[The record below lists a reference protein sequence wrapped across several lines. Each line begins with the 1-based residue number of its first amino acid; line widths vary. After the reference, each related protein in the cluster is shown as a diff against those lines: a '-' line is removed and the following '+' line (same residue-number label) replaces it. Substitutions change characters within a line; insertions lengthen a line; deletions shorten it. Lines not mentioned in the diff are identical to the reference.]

1 MAAELGQT
9 TNPKD
14 LVPGEPELISGDLR
28 ELVGNIERMAGIQD
42 GLGGIDP
49 QKWVGD
55 AGDKFRQVFG
65 EEPKNWADTIGILG
79 KGANALADYGD
90 TLNWGQA
97 EAQRAIEQFTQAQAA
112 SRAASAQYNT
122 QAQQAL
128 AAGQVMAPFTD
139 PGQAAA
145 QEAQQILENARGK
158 LEQVGGAVAKAL
170 GFEKNADG
178 TYTKK
183 GGSKEF
189 GADKRRQTKK
199 TWDPQK
205 KQWVDKDPGGWQ
217 SGKGSKSYKGEW
229 GTQSSGML
237 SDKLGGLLQKLGID
251 TSEKTVSA
259 GASVD
264 VLGGSLDGKFNSGF
278 VGGSGKL
285 DGSLLGAGA
294 EAHAGASV
302 LGLTAGASAE
312 AYLAKGSAKGELN
325 FGDHMGV
332 KGDAQAF
339 VGAKASADGTV
350 GWTGAQGSAEA
361 FIGARVEGNASA
373 EVAGV
378 TAGVHG
384 EAWAGAGAQASGQFG
399 MGDDGKFHVGASVG
413 IGLGLGGK
421 VGADFSV
428 DPAAVVDTVQSVAGD
443 VGHVASDVG
452 HGVANA
458 AGAVSHFLGF

>member
-1 MAAELGQT
+1 
-9 TNPKD
+9 
-14 LVPGEPELISGDLR
+14 
-28 ELVGNIERMAGIQD
+28 
-42 GLGGIDP
+42 
-49 QKWVGD
+49 
-55 AGDKFRQVFG
+55 
-65 EEPKNWADTIGILG
+65 
-79 KGANALADYGD
+79 
-90 TLNWGQA
+90 
-97 EAQRAIEQFTQAQAA
+97 
-112 SRAASAQYNT
+112 
-122 QAQQAL
+122 
-128 AAGQVMAPFTD
+128 
-139 PGQAAA
+139 
-145 QEAQQILENARGK
+145 
-158 LEQVGGAVAKAL
+158 
-170 GFEKNADG
+170 
-178 TYTKK
+178 
-183 GGSKEF
+183 
-189 GADKRRQTKK
+189 
-199 TWDPQK
+199 
-205 KQWVDKDPGGWQ
+205 
-217 SGKGSKSYKGEW
+217 
-229 GTQSSGML
+229 
-237 SDKLGGLLQKLGID
+237 
-251 TSEKTVSA
+251 
-259 GASVD
+259 
-264 VLGGSLDGKFNSGF
+264 
-278 VGGSGKL
+278 L

-413 IGLGLGGK
+413 IGLGIGGK